1 MERVIDGRFAE
12 SEKVMSACTHACIFT
27 SIHAA
32 VATACSMSLG
42 AWKFRN
48 SPVGE
53 VVELRC
59 LLLLGSRSN
68 PRTLTL
74 GPRTLTLRGLKVRHA
89 CVRTRTMRGLKVRAK
104 DIDLEGAQG
113 HAGLKVFK
121 GNPEDWNQES
131 GQRV

>member
-1 MERVIDGRFAE
+1 M
-12 SEKVMSACTHACIFT
+12 HACVH
-27 SIHAA
+27 IHKHPA

-42 AWKFRN
+42 TWKFGN

-53 VVELRC
+53 VVELRF

-113 HAGLKVFK
+113 HAGPRTSTLKVFK